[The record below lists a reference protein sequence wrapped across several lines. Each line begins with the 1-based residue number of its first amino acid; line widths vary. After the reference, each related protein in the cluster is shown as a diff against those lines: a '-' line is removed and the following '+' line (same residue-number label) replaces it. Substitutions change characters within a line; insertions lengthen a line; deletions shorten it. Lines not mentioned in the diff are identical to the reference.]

1 MMTTTQDEVEVDVL
15 LDLSNKAVFP
25 EDAVPTGAVGLLRDI
40 PPSPTGEP
48 WAIDVEIQ
56 YDENHIVRVQAKI
69 VGLDKILTLQLNRP
83 DFVSTSGLADAQLST
98 VDNLW
103 ESSPQAARN
112 NALISRTEKFAA
124 ENPKYAEKLEAMV
137 STLKRAIQSDDEEA
151 IRVARI
157 ALAEYL
163 ASIQ

>member
-1 MMTTTQDEVEVDVL
+1 M
-15 LDLSNKAVFP
+15 
-25 EDAVPTGAVGLLRDI
+25 
-40 PPSPTGEP
+40 
-48 WAIDVEIQ
+48 
-56 YDENHIVRVQAKI
+56 QAKI